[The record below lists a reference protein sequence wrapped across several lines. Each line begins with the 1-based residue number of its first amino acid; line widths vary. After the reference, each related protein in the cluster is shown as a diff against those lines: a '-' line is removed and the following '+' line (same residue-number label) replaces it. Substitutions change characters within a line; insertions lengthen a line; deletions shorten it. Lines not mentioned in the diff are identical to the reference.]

1 MSFDNVDMMASE
13 MLLKKKEG
21 TGGNFA
27 MSTGQRGRK
36 KSVNSVSMN

>member
-13 MLLKKKEG
+13 MLVKKKEG
-21 TGGNFA
+21 
-27 MSTGQRGRK
+27 MRGRK